1 MKLFSTVA
9 SKDASSTTDKV
20 AVDVTSSY
28 VINATEAVGHENTK
42 PTIIPLILAVVFG
55 GLLGLCI
62 VVCIIAL
69 ILRKKKKNPQ
79 IKQGRFSASNPL
91 FKR

>member
-28 VINATEAVGHENTK
+28 VINATEAVEHENTK

-69 ILRKKKKNPQ
+69 ILRKRKKKPQ
-79 IKQGRFSASNPL
+79 IKQGWFSVSNPL